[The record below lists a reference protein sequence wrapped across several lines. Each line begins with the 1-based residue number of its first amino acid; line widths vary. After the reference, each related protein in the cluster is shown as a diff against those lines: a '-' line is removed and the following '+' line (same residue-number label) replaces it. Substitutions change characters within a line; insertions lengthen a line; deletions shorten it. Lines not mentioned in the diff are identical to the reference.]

1 MLRSPPP
8 LFNQGTPAL
17 VKLGLCI
24 LISLSLMV
32 LDYRYKA
39 TEKFRSVTQTILYPL
54 QIAAAWPGKFLAGIS
69 ESVVTQQTLK
79 EKVAQQNAQILDLTL
94 LANHAEN
101 LEAENSHLRKLL
113 NLQQQAQFK
122 TLAAEIIFNPTNPTS
137 QKIVINRGNADGVS
151 LGMPVANDA
160 GIMGQI
166 IRVFENTS
174 EVALLEDRD
183 LAIPIQVGRNG
194 LRGALFGMG
203 RGEPL
208 ELRYITSVGEL
219 DVGDYLTTSGIDGT
233 YPPGFPV
240 AMITKIERST
250 DSSVPSITC
259 KPLADINKHRHLM
272 VLLYKPVNLAP
283 PPPPATPNIP
293 GAGKRFIKPRK

>member
-24 LISLSLMV
+24 VISLVLMFV
-32 LDYRYKA
+32 DYRYKA
-39 TEKFRSVTQTILYPL
+39 TEKFRYVTQIVLYPL
-54 QIAAAWPGKFLAGIS
+54 QIAASWPGKAIDSIS
-69 ESVVTQQTLK
+69 ESLVTQQTLQ
-79 EKVAQQNAQILDLTL
+79 EKVAQQNKQILDLTL

-101 LEAENSHLRKLL
+101 LTAENSNLRKLL
-113 NLQQQAQFK
+113 SLQQQSQFK

-137 QKIVINRGNADGVS
+137 QKIVINRGNADGVQ
-151 LGMPVANDA
+151 LGMPVGNDA

-166 IRVFENTS
+166 VRVFENTS

-208 ELRYITSVGEL
+208 ELRYITSIGEL

-240 AMITKIERST
+240 AMITKIERSA

-259 KPLADINKHRHLM
+259 IPLANINKHRHLM
-272 VLLYKPVNLAP
+272 VLLYKPSNLAP
-283 PPPPATPNIP
+283 PPPPTPP
-293 GAGKRFIKPRK
+293 AVSGASKRFSKTRR

>member
-17 VKLGLCI
+17 VKLGLCF
-24 LISLSLMV
+24 LISLSLMFV
-32 LDYRYKA
+32 DYRYKA
-39 TEKFRSVTQTILYPL
+39 ADKFRAATQVILYPF
-54 QIAAAWPGKFLAGIS
+54 QIATALPGKFLGKIS
-69 ESVVTQQTLK
+69 ESFVTQQFLK
-79 EKVAQQNAQILDLTL
+79 EKVAEQNNLIIDLTL
-94 LANHAEN
+94 LSNHAQSLSTEN
-101 LEAENSHLRKLL
+101 NSLRKLL
-113 NLQQQAQFK
+113 NLQQQSQFK
-122 TLAAEIIFNPTNPTS
+122 TLAAEIIFNPTNPIS
-137 QKIVINRGNADGVS
+137 QKIVINRGATDGLQ
-151 LGMPVANDA
+151 LGMPVASDA

-166 IRVFENTS
+166 VRVFEHSS

-183 LAIPIQVGRNG
+183 LAIPIQVSRNG

-208 ELRYITSVGEL
+208 ELRYITAIGEL

-250 DSSVPSITC
+250 DSSLPAITC
-259 KPLADINKHRHLM
+259 QPLADINKYRHLM
-272 VLLYKPVNLAP
+272 VIFYKPSNLAP
-283 PPPPATPNIP
+283 PPPPAPPSI
-293 GAGKRFIKPRK
+293 GGSSGKRNLKK